1 MVHSPKNLKA
11 SCCGSLKNVNNQ
23 RPKDENLLEEN
34 SEENLNFSVTASKK
48 ILFDRSVAPRKRH
61 MAIAKLCDESSAL
74 RLDTIIANSI
84 YPRIFNKQQQKTLKE
99 TLEKGKGET
108 LCDSQEITHHHQI
121 AQMVLRNTGV
131 FLDNKEQ
138 HILAYLSTFAKTD
151 GSNICVS
158 YTKIKEETGWCKR
171 TITSVIQCLKDKG
184 FLKETKPSSAQK
196 KTPAVFAINLE
207 KLVGL
212 THDMHQVKGMHQM
225 HPIPHTGAPYA
236 PKHKDIN
243 KRVYIADSSQNHD
256 ILLLPSSEEEIISSW
271 QERNSQFQN
280 RKNIVNFS
288 KASKNNSREV
298 VDENQFELRK
308 DQAITLQSQ
317 NNSTETH
324 GTEEEKP
331 KCEIKNKKPASRGK
345 KQKSDEFSLPDERF
359 ALDDLTLTI
368 LPDLI
373 PQLVEAGLH
382 PTKII
387 QAWKDFEEYWQEQA
401 HIRKGKKT
409 QQGWKRAFL
418 HNVKTFKQSSYWKNE
433 ACGYCSAENVDIAAT
448 MAKYPP
454 HSSIHQYSAQVWE
467 AIGFF
472 PKLDNN
478 HV

>member
-1 MVHSPKNLKA
+1 MVHFPKNLKA
-11 SCCGSLKNVNNQ
+11 SGCLRFPDFPNK
-23 RPKDENLLEEN
+23 RPKDETLLEEN

-48 ILFDRSVAPRKRH
+48 ILFDLSGAQRKRH
-61 MAIAKLCDESSAL
+61 NESSAL

-84 YPRIFNKQQQKTLKE
+84 YPCIFNKQQQKILKE
-99 TLEKGKGET
+99 TLEKRKGET
-108 LCDSQEITHHHQI
+108 LCDSLEITHHHQI

-131 FLDNKEQ
+131 FLDNKEK

-158 YTKIKEETGWCKR
+158 YTKINKETGWCKR

-184 FLKETKPSSAQK
+184 FLKATKPSSAQK
-196 KTPAVFAINLE
+196 KTPAIFAINLA
-207 KLVGL
+207 KLVEL
-212 THDMHQVKGMHQM
+212 AHDMHQVQGMHQM
-225 HPIPHTGAPYA
+225 HHIPHTGAPHA

-243 KRVYIADSSQNHD
+243 KGIYRADSSQNHD

-280 RKNIVNFS
+280 RENIVNFS

-298 VDENQFELRK
+298 LDENQSEHRK
-308 DQAITLQSQ
+308 DQVIALQPQ
-317 NNSTETH
+317 NNSTEAH
-324 GTEEEKP
+324 VADEEKP
-331 KCEIKNKKPASRGK
+331 KSKIKNKKPACRGK

-359 ALDDLTLTI
+359 ALDDLTLTV

-373 PQLVEAGLH
+373 PQLIEAGLH

-401 HIRKGKKT
+401 HIHKGKKT

-433 ACGYCSAENVDIAAT
+433 ASGYCRSENVDIAAT

-472 PKLDNN
+472 PKLNNN

>member
-11 SCCGSLKNVNNQ
+11 SCCGSLENVNNQ
-23 RPKDENLLEEN
+23 RPKDEALLEED

-48 ILFDRSVAPRKRH
+48 ILFDWSVAQRKRH
-61 MAIAKLCDESSAL
+61 MAIAKPCNESSTL

-84 YPRIFNKQQQKTLKE
+84 YPRIFNKQQQTILKE
-99 TLEKGKGET
+99 TLEKRKEKI
-108 LCDSQEITHHHQI
+108 LCDSLEITHHHQI

-131 FLDNKEQ
+131 FLDNKEK

-196 KTPAVFAINLE
+196 KTPAIFAINLA

-212 THDMHQVKGMHQM
+212 AHDMHQM
-225 HPIPHTGAPYA
+225 HPIPHTGAPHT

-243 KRVYIADSSQNHD
+243 KGIYRADSSQNHD
-256 ILLLPSSEEEIISSW
+256 ILLLPSREEEIVSSW
-271 QERNSQFQN
+271 QERNSQFQD
-280 RKNIVNFS
+280 RENIVNFS
-288 KASKNNSREV
+288 NASKSNSRDV
-298 VDENQFELRK
+298 LDGNQSEHRK
-308 DQAITLQSQ
+308 DQTIALQPQ
-317 NNSTETH
+317 NNSTEAH
-324 GTEEEKP
+324 VADEEKP
-331 KCEIKNKKPASRGK
+331 RSEIKNKKPASRGK

-359 ALDDLTLTI
+359 ALDDLTLTV

-373 PQLVEAGLH
+373 PQLIEAGLH

-401 HIRKGKKT
+401 HIHKGKKT

-448 MAKYPP
+448 MAKYPS

-478 HV
+478 YV

>member
-11 SCCGSLKNVNNQ
+11 SGCLRFPDLPNK
-23 RPKDENLLEEN
+23 RPKDETLLEEN
-34 SEENLNFSVTASKK
+34 SEENPNFSVTASKK
-48 ILFDRSVAPRKRH
+48 ILFDGSIAQRERH
-61 MAIAKLCDESSAL
+61 TEIAKLCDESSTL
-74 RLDTIIANSI
+74 RLDAIMANAI
-84 YPRIFNKQQQKTLKE
+84 YPRIFNKQQQKILKE
-99 TLEKGKGET
+99 TLEKRKEEI
-108 LCDSQEITHHHQI
+108 LCDSLEITHHHQI

-131 FLDNKEQ
+131 FLDNKEK

-151 GSNICVS
+151 GSHICVS
-158 YTKIKEETGWCKR
+158 YTTIKKETGWCKR

-196 KTPAVFAINLE
+196 KTPAIFAINLE

-212 THDMHQVKGMHQM
+212 AHDLHQMQGVHQM
-225 HPIPHTGAPYA
+225 HPIPHTGAPHA

-243 KRVYIADSSQNHD
+243 IRIYRADSSQNHD
-256 ILLLPSSEEEIISSW
+256 ILLLPSNEEEIVSSW
-271 QERNSQFQN
+271 QKRNSQFQN
-280 RKNIVNFS
+280 RENIVNFS
-288 KASKNNSREV
+288 NASKNNSRGIL
-298 VDENQFELRK
+298 DENQSEHQK
-308 DQAITLQSQ
+308 GQAIALQPQ
-317 NNSTETH
+317 NNSTEAH
-324 GTEEEKP
+324 VADEEKRGS
-331 KCEIKNKKPASRGK
+331 EIKNKKPACRGK

-359 ALDDLTLTI
+359 ALDDLTLTV

-373 PQLVEAGLH
+373 PQLIEAGLH

-401 HIRKGKKT
+401 HIHKGKKT

-433 ACGYCSAENVDIAAT
+433 ASGYCSSENVDIAAT

-454 HSSIHQYSAQVWE
+454 HSSIHQYSALVWE